1 MILDELDI
9 KVLYENFDEES
20 INKVDYVNANKI
32 FAYLE
37 ENGIYYYKDL
47 FLSSLDLFLLPYDIF
62 VKRFEKL
69 KRVLGENYVSK
80 LGDDSSK
87 IELMYLDWL

>member
-37 ENGIYYYKDL
+37 ENGIYY
-47 FLSSLDLFLLPYDIF
+47 
-62 VKRFEKL
+62 
-69 KRVLGENYVSK
+69 
-80 LGDDSSK
+80 
-87 IELMYLDWL
+87 

>member
-1 MILDELDI
+1 MILDELNI
-9 KVLYENFDEES
+9 KVLYENFDEEM
-20 INKVDYVNANKI
+20 INKVDYVEANKI

-47 FLSSLDLFLLPYDIF
+47 FLLPYDIF
-62 VKRFEKL
+62 VKKFEKL
-69 KRVLGENYVSK
+69 KQVLGKDYVSK
-80 LGDDSSK
+80 LGEDNSQ

>member
-9 KVLYENFDEES
+9 KVLYENFDEEM
-20 INKVDYVNANKI
+20 INKVDYDNANKI

-37 ENGIYYYKDL
+37 KNGIYYYKDL

-62 VKRFEKL
+62 VNKFEKL
-69 KRVLGENYVSK
+69 KQVLGEEYVSK
-80 LGDDSSK
+80 LGEDISK
-87 IELMYLDWL
+87 IELMYLN

>member
-9 KVLYENFDEES
+9 KILYENFDEET
-20 INKVDYVNANKI
+20 INKVDYVNLNKI
-32 FAYLE
+32 FAYLG

-62 VKRFEKL
+62 VKKFEKL
-69 KRVLGENYVSK
+69 KQVLGENYISK
-80 LGDDSSK
+80 LGEDSSQ
-87 IELMYLDWL
+87 IELMYLD